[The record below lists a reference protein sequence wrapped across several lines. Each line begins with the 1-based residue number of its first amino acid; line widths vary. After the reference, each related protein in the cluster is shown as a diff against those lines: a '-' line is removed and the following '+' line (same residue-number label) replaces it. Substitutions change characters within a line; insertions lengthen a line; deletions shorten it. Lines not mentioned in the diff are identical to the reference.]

1 MIDLKKLIE
10 TVFKLEKTGG
20 IPPTQVRDEKDVV
33 MLEQNGLYGEVV
45 VEDVYKIKQFIPDV
59 IFDIG
64 ANVGFFMRFAR
75 ETFLDAKIV
84 AVEPDLNN
92 FEVLKICTNPDSNI
106 VMINCAIGSGKV
118 YRVNGAANGAME
130 SYLSASSAI
139 KEGEFAT
146 EQFIQTEIQSRRL
159 SDIVKEHI
167 KEGQTY
173 ALKIDCEGGEN
184 SIFDHPESVD
194 CLVKA
199 DYIAMEVHNTG
210 VTGNGSAIAKL
221 AFNEVAAKLEITHHC
236 RYDHPMFYARKK

>member
-10 TVFKLEKTGG
+10 TVCALEKKGG
-20 IPPTQVRDEKDVV
+20 IPPTQVCNEKDTV

-75 ETFLDAKIV
+75 ETFPDAKIV
-84 AVEPDLNN
+84 AVEPDVNN
-92 FEVLKICTNPDSNI
+92 FEVLKICTDPDENI
-106 VMINCAIGSGKV
+106 VMINCAIGSGKI

-130 SYLSASSAI
+130 SYLSTSRAI
-139 KEGEFAT
+139 KEEEFAT
-146 EQFIQTEIQSRRL
+146 AQFVATDIQSRRL
-159 SDIVKEHI
+159 SDIVKEHV

-173 ALKIDCEGGEN
+173 ALKLDCEGGEN
-184 SIFDHPESVD
+184 SIFDHPESVE
-194 CLVKA
+194 CLIKA

-210 VTGNGSAIAKL
+210 VNGNGSAQAK
-221 AFNEVAAKLEITHHC
+221 AMFDEVAKKLEVTHHC
-236 RYDHPMFYARKK
+236 RYDHPMFYARKR